1 MATAYE
7 IPLQA
12 SAQTFVIQ
20 LAGVTYGM
28 TLHWCDPNQTWILD
42 IADGDGNALVQ
53 GIPLVTGADLLAPYG
68 YLGFGGSLYAQT
80 DYDTFAPPTY
90 DNLGSAGHL
99 YFVTNP

>member
-1 MATAYE
+1 MTTAYE

-12 SAQTFVIQ
+12 NAQTFVIQ

-28 TLHWCDPNQTWILD
+28 TLRWNESNQTWILD
-42 IADGDGNALVQ
+42 IADANGVALLQ
-53 GIPLVTGADLLAPYG
+53 GIPLITGADLLAQYG

-80 DYDTFAPPTY
+80 DHDTFAPPTY
-90 DNLGSAGHL
+90 ANLGSDSHL